1 MATMGP
7 DGMAEAAN
15 QCMAKAHYLQKALC
29 AIDGVKLRYD
39 APFFHEFLLDM
50 PKCKEIEQALANKG
64 ILSGLPYEDG
74 MLWCVTE
81 KVNKATLDE
90 VVSVVKEVLA

>member
-1 MATMGP
+1 M
-7 DGMAEAAN
+7 
-15 QCMAKAHYLQKALC
+15 K
-29 AIDGVKLRYD
+29 
-39 APFFHEFLLDM
+39 
-50 PKCKEIEQALANKG
+50 KG

-81 KVNKATLDE
+81 KVAKETLDE